1 VNANGGIGRHPV
13 KVIIGDSKNDP
24 GTAQS
29 VVQDL
34 VENQHVVAI
43 MVQETTAEASLA
55 PYVTAHHIPM
65 IGGFGASPAVWGKL
79 PNWYQMSTSIP
90 TFISMSVVAAKAV
103 GSTSFGAAIC
113 TDTATCQSTEPFYK
127 STAAAEGI
135 KFAGAAGM
143 PSNAPSYTAQCLT
156 LIQAGSNSILLSL
169 PPTVAVRVVNDCS
182 QQGFS
187 GSFILSGTT
196 FDQEQFE
203 SYKGTSFIGGLM
215 AFPWWSNAAPAKQF
229 RDVMGQ
235 YAPKLNYRDAA
246 TTVTWAALELFRKAM
261 GTPAGDVTSASV
273 IKAYDSL
280 HGETLGGLLPQPMTF
295 TAGQPSPPVNC
306 FWLYKYKAGDKDPVT
321 VRKGPSGN
329 GVQGDLAS
337 SCYTS

>member
-1 VNANGGIGRHPV
+1 
-13 KVIIGDSKNDP
+13 
-24 GTAQS
+24 
-29 VVQDL
+29 
-34 VENQHVVAI
+34 
-43 MVQETTAEASLA
+43 
-55 PYVTAHHIPM
+55 
-65 IGGFGASPAVWGKL
+65 
-79 PNWYQMSTSIP
+79 
-90 TFISMSVVAAKAV
+90 MSVVAAKAV

-135 KFAGAAGM
+135 KFAGSAGM
-143 PSNAPSYTAQCLT
+143 PSSAPSYTAQCLT

-215 AFPWWSNAAPAKQF
+215 AFPWWSNAAPVKQF
-229 RDVMGQ
+229 RDVMAQ

-246 TTVTWAALELFRKAM
+246 TTVTWAALELFRQAM
-261 GTPAGDVTSASV
+261 GTPVGDVTSASV

-280 HGETLGGLLPQPMTF
+280 HAETLGGLLPQPMTF

-306 FWLYKYKAGDKDPVT
+306 FWLFKYKAGDKDPVT
-321 VRKGPSGN
+321 VRKGPPGN